1 MDTIFALATAAGKAG
16 VSVIRVSGPEALASC
31 AQLGAIV
38 KPHDRRL
45 CSLTGLDGELIDQA
59 FILSFA
65 EGHSFTGEQVV
76 ELHTHGSTAIVTS
89 VLSNL
94 AALGLRPAEA
104 GEFTRRALDK
114 GILDLARVE
123 GLADLIDAE
132 TESQRRQ
139 AVRVFKGELGNLV
152 DGWRSKLIRAAAL
165 LEATIDFVDEDVP
178 VDVYPEVRELIAS
191 VAIEV
196 DREAAGVAITER
208 IREGFEVAIVGPP
221 NAGKSTL
228 LNKLA
233 GRDAAITSEIE
244 GTTRDVI
251 EVRMDLNG
259 LPVTVLDTAGI
270 RASDD
275 VLEGIG
281 IERGKQRA
289 KDADIRI
296 HLFSDTLQPL
306 VKSDDDIIVRS
317 KSDLLE
323 TVDGV
328 VNISSVTGDGIT
340 ELTQLISARLSEKV
354 AGAGVATRI
363 RHRDALVRASASLAI
378 VRENLIADDQPVDMI
393 AEDLRAAIRSLDVLV
408 GRIDV
413 ENVLGEIFASFC
425 IGK

>member
-191 VAIEV
+191 VAVEV

>member
-1 MDTIFALATAAGKAG
+1 MDTIFSLATAAGKAG
-16 VSVIRVSGPEALASC
+16 VSVIRVSGPEALSRC
-31 AQLGAIV
+31 ALLGAV
-38 KPHDRRL
+38 VGPHDRRL
-45 CSLTGLDGELIDQA
+45 CSLTGFDGELIDQA
-59 FILSFA
+59 FVLSFA
-65 EGHSFTGEQVV
+65 EGRSFTGEQVV
-76 ELHTHGSTAIVTS
+76 EVHTHGSTAIVAS

-104 GEFTRRALDK
+104 GEFTRRALDN

-178 VDVYPEVRELIAS
+178 IDVYPEVRELIAS
-191 VAIEV
+191 VAAEV

-221 NAGKSTL
+221 NSGKSTL
-228 LNKLA
+228 LNRLA

-270 RASDD
+270 RESDD

-289 KDADIRI
+289 KDADIRV
-296 HLFSDTLQPL
+296 HLFSDTSQPL
-306 VKSDDDIIVRS
+306 VAGDDDIIVRS

-328 VNISSVTGDGIT
+328 VNISSATGDGIT

-363 RHRDALVRASASLAI
+363 RHRDALVRASTSLAI
-378 VRENLIADDQPVDMI
+378 VRENLITDDQPVDMI